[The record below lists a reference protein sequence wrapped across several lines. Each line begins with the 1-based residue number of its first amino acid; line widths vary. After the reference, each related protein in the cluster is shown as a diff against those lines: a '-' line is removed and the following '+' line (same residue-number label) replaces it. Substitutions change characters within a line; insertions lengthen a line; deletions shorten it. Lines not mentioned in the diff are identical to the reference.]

1 MLMSVKKWVTKM
13 FMGEFKHNIDAK
25 GRLIIPSKLR
35 EQCGSCVIVTRGFD
49 GCLALYTQ
57 EGWNDYYQKLQM
69 LPKTKKDAR
78 NFVRIIT
85 SRASECEFDK
95 LGRINIPSVLRVE
108 GKLEKECIIVGV
120 GDHVEIWNESL
131 WQDYYD
137 MNKDNF
143 DEISESLDGFDL

>member
-35 EQCGSCVIVTRGFD
+35 EQCGSSVIVTRGFD

-57 EGWNDYYQKLQM
+57 EGWDDYYQKLQM

-120 GDHVEIWNESL
+120 GDHVESWNESL

>member
-1 MLMSVKKWVTKM
+1 M

-35 EQCGSCVIVTRGFD
+35 EQCGSSVIVTCGFD

>member
-1 MLMSVKKWVTKM
+1 MY
-13 FMGEFKHNIDAK
+13 
-25 GRLIIPSKLR
+25 IITGICTQFFRIIIVQGSESK
-35 EQCGSCVIVTRGFD
+35 QISSCQIESDTLNAQLG
-49 GCLALYTQ
+49 
-57 EGWNDYYQKLQM
+57 QKLS
-69 LPKTKKDAR
+69 LPETKREAR

>member
-35 EQCGSCVIVTRGFD
+35 EQCGSSVIVTRGFD

-78 NFVRIIT
+78 NFVRIIIRGFKIEKNGDICIMYSWPT
-85 SRASECEFDK
+85 SPRK
-95 LGRINIPSVLRVE
+95 I
-108 GKLEKECIIVGV
+108 EKMYDLSRSMYTKIEIVGV
-120 GDHVEIWNESL
+120 
-131 WQDYYD
+131 YA
-137 MNKDNF
+137 
-143 DEISESLDGFDL
+143 

>member
-35 EQCGSCVIVTRGFD
+35 EQCGSSVIVTRGVD

-57 EGWNDYYQKLQM
+57 EGWDDYYQKLQM

>member
-35 EQCGSCVIVTRGFD
+35 EQCGSSVIVTRGFD
-49 GCLALYTQ
+49 GYLALYTQ
-57 EGWNDYYQKLQM
+57 EGWDDYYQKLQM

>member
-35 EQCGSCVIVTRGFD
+35 EQCGSSVIVTRGFD
-49 GCLALYTQ
+49 GCLALYIQ
-57 EGWNDYYQKLQM
+57 EGCNDYYQKLQM

>member
-35 EQCGSCVIVTRGFD
+35 EQCGSSVIVTRGFD

-57 EGWNDYYQKLQM
+57 EGWDDYYQKLQM

-95 LGRINIPSVLRVE
+95 LGRINIPLVLRKE
-108 GKLEKECIIVGV
+108 GNLQKECVIVGA
-120 GDHVEIWNESL
+120 GDHIELWNSET
-131 WQDYYD
+131 WDHFYD
-137 MNKDNF
+137 DNIDHF
-143 DEISESLDGFDL
+143 DEISENIDDLD